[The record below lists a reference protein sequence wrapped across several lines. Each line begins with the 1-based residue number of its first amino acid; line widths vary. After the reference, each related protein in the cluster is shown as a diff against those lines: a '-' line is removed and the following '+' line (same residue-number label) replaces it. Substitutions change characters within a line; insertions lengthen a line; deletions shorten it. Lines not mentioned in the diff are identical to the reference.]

1 MGSIAL
7 NISFL
12 TYGVATIAY
21 AILLG
26 LIIQKNQYRGEHKW
40 LFVAIIISVIWSL
53 FHCVSAVAGAYT
65 TNVVYLTVSYLLP
78 LVSWLKGIV
87 WILFL
92 FNHLRI
98 IWNSQNNERLSRSVG
113 GVITVLA
120 TVGFVIELVQ
130 FSSMWGVFERGI
142 LGGLPI
148 YNKFFVAFFI
158 LLLVENLYRNIAHEN
173 RWGVRFFCLGLG
185 CIYAFEFLLFSDSIL
200 YSLIDPEFHEARG
213 AINII
218 VVPLLAIAISR
229 GAKWSVGVSLSR
241 RAAFHVVSLVAGITY
256 VIGISVLGY
265 YIQSFG
271 GEWGKI
277 LQVSFLF
284 AAFIGFVVIIYSGK
298 IRSNILVLVNKYFF
312 MYKFDYREEWLKFI
326 RTMTDSKDHYNLQE
340 RAIKVVANLLD
351 SPGGALWYLD
361 QPDRFQL
368 AAKWNFH
375 NDIENDLPVNCELAQ
390 LMEKSQWIV
399 DLNDVE
405 DGKITAA
412 DCPVPNWLINLAEF
426 WLVVPLI
433 HHDDL
438 KGFIVL
444 YQPRASREL
453 NWETLDILKTVSLQ
467 IASYL
472 VEQETL
478 KALGIANEF
487 EAFNRKFAFVIH
499 DIKNMASQ
507 LSLLNKNAE
516 KHGDNPEFQKDLKI
530 TVNNT
535 VEKMNDLLSRINL
548 IQEPSHTASVDVV
561 DVSQILQ
568 TRIDRFI
575 KAGQFVKLELNENI
589 KALSH
594 EDNLDTV
601 FVHIIQNALDASDE
615 GQAVLVTLKE
625 DENYAIIRV
634 SDQGAGMDREFIR
647 NELFRPFRSLK
658 EGGYGI
664 GAYESRQLIHNM
676 SGRMEVKS
684 KPGEGTIVTVYLKKE

>member
-1 MGSIAL
+1 MGSLSL

-12 TYGVATIAY
+12 TYGVATVAY

-26 LIIQKNQYRGEHKW
+26 LIIQKNQFRGEHKW
-40 LFVAIIISVIWSL
+40 MFTAVVISVIWS
-53 FHCVSAVAGAYT
+53 FFNCISAVAGAYT
-65 TNVVYLTVSYLLP
+65 TNVVYLTVSYMLP
-78 LVSWLKGIV
+78 FVDWLKGIV
-87 WILFL
+87 WIIFL
-92 FNHLRI
+92 YNHLRL
-98 IWNSQNNERLSRSVG
+98 IWNSQDNNKLSRAVG
-113 GVITVLA
+113 GTITVIVTL
-120 TVGFVIELVQ
+120 GFIIELVQ
-130 FSSMWGVFERGI
+130 FSSMWGLFERGVI
-142 LGGLPI
+142 GDLPV
-148 YNKFFVAFFI
+148 YNKFLIAFFI
-158 LLLVENLYRNIAHEN
+158 LLLVENLYRNIAREN

-185 CIYAFEFLLFSDSIL
+185 CIYAFEFLLYSDSML
-200 YSLIDPEFHEARG
+200 YSLIDPEFYEARG
-213 AINII
+213 AVNII
-218 VVPLLAIAISR
+218 VVPLLAIAVSR
-229 GAKWSVGVSLSR
+229 GAKWSVGISLTH
-241 RAAFHVVSLVAGITY
+241 RAAFHMISLIAGISY

-284 AAFIGFVVIIYSGK
+284 AAFIGFIIIIYSGK
-298 IRSNILVLVNKYFF
+298 IRSTILVLLNKYFF
-312 MYKFDYREEWLKFI
+312 MYKFDYREEWLRFI
-326 RTMTDSKDHYNLQE
+326 QTMTDSEDHYNLQE
-340 RAIKVVANLLD
+340 RAIKSVANLLD
-351 SPGGALWYLD
+351 CPGGALWYLD
-361 QPDRFQL
+361 QPDSFQL
-368 AAKWNFH
+368 AAKWNFRH
-375 NDIENDLPVNCELAQ
+375 DIEDELPAGSELSQ
-390 LMEKSQWIV
+390 YMEKKRWIV
-399 DLNDVE
+399 DLDDDQE
-405 DGKITAA
+405 GKIKNSN
-412 DCPVPNWLINLAEF
+412 CPVPDWLNSIPDF

-444 YQPRASREL
+444 YKPRAGREL

-478 KALGIANEF
+478 KALGIASEF

-548 IQEPSHTASVDVV
+548 IQEPAQSRSNEKVK
-561 DVSQILQ
+561 VSDILKS
-568 TRIDRFI
+568 RIDRFL
-575 KAGQFVKLELNENI
+575 KAGQNITVDVSENI
-589 KALSH
+589 EALSH

-601 FVHIIQNALDASDE
+601 FVHIIQNALDASDR
-615 GQAVLVTLKE
+615 GQEVHVSLNE
-625 DENYAIIRV
+625 DQNYAIVKV
-634 SDQGAGMDREFIR
+634 SDTGSGMDRDFIR

-664 GAYESRQLIHNM
+664 GAYESRQLIQNM
-676 SGRMEVKS
+676 GGRMEVKS
-684 KPGEGTIVTVYLKKE
+684 KPGTGTIITIYLKKE

>member
-12 TYGVATIAY
+12 TYGMATLAY

-26 LIIQKNQYRGEHKW
+26 LIIQKDQYRGEHKW
-40 LFVAIIISVIWSL
+40 LFTAIVISVIWSL
-53 FHCVSAVAGAYT
+53 FQCVSAVAGAYT
-65 TNVVYLTVSYLLP
+65 TNVVYLTISYLMP
-78 LVSWLKGIV
+78 FVDWLKGV
-87 WILFL
+87 AWIIFL
-92 FNHLRI
+92 FNHLRV
-98 IWNSQNNERLSRSVG
+98 IWNNQSNERLSRSVG
-113 GVITVLA
+113 GAITIGVTL
-120 TVGFVIELVQ
+120 GFFIELVQ
-130 FSSMWGVFERGI
+130 FSSMWGLFERGI
-142 LGGLPI
+142 IGDLPD
-148 YNKFFVAFFI
+148 YNKFAIAFFI

-185 CIYAFEFLLFSDSIL
+185 CIYAFEFLLYSDSIL
-200 YSLIDPEFHEARG
+200 YSLIGPEFYEARG
-213 AINII
+213 ALNII
-218 VVPLLAIAISR
+218 VVPLLAVAISR
-229 GAKWSVGVSLSR
+229 GAKWSVGISLTR
-241 RAAFHVVSLVAGITY
+241 RAAFHMVSLVAGISY

-284 AAFIGFVVIIYSGK
+284 AAFIGFIIIIYSGK
-298 IRSNILVLVNKYFF
+298 IRSTILVLLNKYFF
-312 MYKFDYREEWLKFI
+312 MYKFDYREEWLRFI
-326 RTMTDSKDHYNLQE
+326 QTMTDTEDHYNLQE
-340 RAIKVVANLLD
+340 RAIKSVANLLD

-375 NDIENDLPVNCELAQ
+375 YDIENELPANSELAQ
-390 LMEKSQWIV
+390 LMESSQWIV
-399 DLNDVE
+399 DLDDVKN
-405 DGKITAA
+405 GKITKA
-412 DCPVPNWLINLAEF
+412 DCPVPKWLTNGADL
-426 WLVVPLI
+426 WLVIPLI
-433 HHDDL
+433 HHDIL

-444 YQPRASREL
+444 YHPRAGKEL
-453 NWETLDILKTVSLQ
+453 NWETIDILKTVSLQ

-478 KALGIANEF
+478 KALGIASEF

-548 IQEPSHTASVDVV
+548 IQEPSQFTSNQKVN
-561 DVSQILQ
+561 VSQILK
-568 TRIDRFI
+568 TRIDRFL
-575 KAGQFVKLELNENI
+575 KAGQNIKFNISENI
-589 KALSH
+589 KAQSH

-601 FVHIIQNALDASDE
+601 FVHIIQNALDASDKE
-615 GQAVLVTLKE
+615 RAVKISLNE
-625 DENYAIIRV
+625 DQNYAIITV
-634 SDQGAGMDREFIR
+634 SDKGTGMDREFIR

-676 SGRMEVKS
+676 GGRMEVKS
-684 KPGEGTIVTVYLKKE
+684 KLGEGTVITVYLKKD